1 MNVARRTELV
11 QAIANKLFNWPSTM
25 DSLLRLRLGI
35 SSAFIFLKP
44 HQSNNLKKGK
54 LPLLPGHSL
63 QLQNL
68 LKAMLDPNPVCR
80 PSAKELVENLMFHRV
95 LKNAWA

>member
-11 QAIANKLFNWPSTM
+11 QAIANKLFNWPSTK

-44 HQSNNLKKGK
+44 HQSNNL
-54 LPLLPGHSL
+54 
-63 QLQNL
+63 
-68 LKAMLDPNPVCR
+68 
-80 PSAKELVENLMFHRV
+80 
-95 LKNAWA
+95 